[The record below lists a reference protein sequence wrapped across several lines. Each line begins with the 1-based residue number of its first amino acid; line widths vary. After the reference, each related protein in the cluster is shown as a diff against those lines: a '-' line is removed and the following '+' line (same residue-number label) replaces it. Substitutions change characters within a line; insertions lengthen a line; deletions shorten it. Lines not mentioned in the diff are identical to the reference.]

1 MKCSCQSIINNASVC
16 GFLPTLHLC
25 FSTDRGW
32 SFRTEAHLME
42 FSWVKLKGLGTGGC
56 FLTCFFFFVYSFP
69 KKKKKSKQTENKHVV
84 NMLYGGKQWSQD
96 SLWQRGVT
104 PLQTT
109 DIFSKC
115 RQTAIVII
123 FSCKNNRYA
132 SIRDGNDCYR
142 QSRNIGWIFPLSDS
156 PDFAHACIYLYI
168 PWSPAV
174 PRWPPVQKVWGTP
187 APIARGT
194 QEGGCLLWHLPTFAF
209 HLQLPLKHKPG
220 EAARCS
226 SDHPQ
231 QDESGCAAMF
241 VLADL
246 FRCFKVIY
254 SDLQK
259 VQAHWSILNLQLNFL
274 C

>member
-1 MKCSCQSIINNASVC
+1 MHQYVDFCPFCIYVFPPTEAGPSEQRHISCFPESSLRALGLVDV
-16 GFLPTLHLC
+16 FLP
-25 FSTDRGW
+25 
-32 SFRTEAHLME
+32 A
-42 FSWVKLKGLGTGGC
+42 
-56 FLTCFFFFVYSFP
+56 FFFFFTLP
-69 KKKKKSKQTENKHVV
+69 QRKKKKKANKQKTNMWLTCCMEENNGAKTVC
-84 NMLYGGKQWSQD
+84 GRG
-96 SLWQRGVT
+96 GVT

-156 PDFAHACIYLYI
+156 LDFAHACIYLYI

-174 PRWPPVQKVWGTP
+174 SRWPPVQKVWGTP

-194 QEGGCLLWHLPTFAF
+194 QEGGCLPWHLPTFAF
-209 HLQLPLKHKPG
+209 HLQSPLKHKPG

-231 QDESGCAAMF
+231 RDESGCAAMF